1 MLSDCQVHSYSECCN
16 APLLGLSH
24 NNSDSYSQTG
34 QREEKEKQ
42 KTKQKSKQDY
52 RYKPCCFIGFFV
64 YILISC
70 KNILKYANKGNGF
83 FKFIDWKEG
92 G

>member
-16 APLLGLSH
+16 APLLGLSD
-24 NNSDSYSQTG
+24 NNSDSYSRTG
-34 QREEKEKQ
+34 QSEEKEKQ
-42 KTKQKSKQDY
+42 QKQTKKASRIILLFYRVLCLHTDILQKYFKICKQGQ
-52 RYKPCCFIGFFV
+52 CF
-64 YILISC
+64 
-70 KNILKYANKGNGF
+70 F